1 VCDTILYGIRRQHT
15 QTLPEGGSLCVTR
28 SCTEYAVSTHRPSLR
43 EGVCVRLAVYGIR
56 RQHTQTLPEGGSLCV
71 TRSCTEYAVS
81 THRPSLREGVC
92 VRLAVYGIRRQ
103 HTQTLPEGGSLCV
116 TRSCTEYAVST
127 HRPSLREAGCKC
139 TAPHRHTLWQESC
152 PHPRESACVWLHPQV
167 TPTLSKYLQVPNPTP
182 TLRQPAASNN
192 PRLLSSTMKNAYK

>member
-15 QTLPEGGSLCVTR
+15 QTLPAGGSLCATR
-28 SCTEYAVSTHRPSLR
+28 RIRNTPSAHTDPPSGR
-43 EGVCVRLAVYGIR
+43 ESVCDTILYGIR
-56 RQHTQTLPEGGSLCV
+56 C
-71 TRSCTEYAVS
+71 
-81 THRPSLREGVC
+81 
-92 VRLAVYGIRRQ
+92 Q

-192 PRLLSSTMKNAYK
+192 PNRRAPQQTLTGKQDTVTCMGTCHPVGSI